1 MFPMR
6 YKMTARYVGRIIRH
20 GVIWVAIVFA
30 VLPALFIIGTSFNP
44 ANSINS
50 TGIFPAKPTLDNYT
64 SLLFGANRVFT
75 MWMWNTLKICFVT
88 SSISVFLCA
97 LGAYAFS
104 RFSFRGRRAG
114 LLMILLVQMFPQT
127 LGMTA
132 IFLIMAWFN
141 KNLPLLGLN
150 THAGLIF
157 VYLGGAIGFNTWLM
171 KGYFDSIPRSL
182 EEAAFV
188 DGATPFKTF
197 LSIVLPLAKPILVV
211 VFIIQFIA
219 TYSEY
224 MIASTLLK
232 GDNMYTL
239 AVGLRLFVG
248 QHYDDRWGPFA
259 AAGVL
264 GSLVIVAIFYSLQ
277 GQIVSGLTGG
287 AVKE

>member
-1 MFPMR
+1 
-6 YKMTARYVGRIIRH
+6 MTARYVGRIIRH

-75 MWMWNTLKICFVT
+75 MGRSNTLKICFVT

-171 KGYFDSIPRSL
+171 KGYFDSIPVRLRRRPS
-182 EEAAFV
+182 
-188 DGATPFKTF
+188 
-197 LSIVLPLAKPILVV
+197 
-211 VFIIQFIA
+211 
-219 TYSEY
+219 
-224 MIASTLLK
+224 STEPPPSK
-232 GDNMYTL
+232 
-239 AVGLRLFVG
+239 LF
-248 QHYDDRWGPFA
+248 
-259 AAGVL
+259 
-264 GSLVIVAIFYSLQ
+264 
-277 GQIVSGLTGG
+277 
-287 AVKE
+287 